1 MQPAF
6 MSYLSVSCQISN
18 FVALAH
24 ATVTVKSVRP
34 KDSRDPY
41 HNLTTVY
48 ICFRRPKPV
57 EYE

>member
-34 KDSRDPY
+34 KDSRYPY
-41 HNLTTVY
+41 HSLTIVY
-48 ICFRRPKPV
+48 ICFRHPKHAA
-57 EYE
+57 YE